1 VPWEFAGAVRNPA
14 RVRGKCRECLHD
26 TRNLEEFRTM
36 RVIGLAGW
44 SGAGKTTLIVKLIPY
59 LRERGIIVSTL
70 KHAHHAFD
78 VDQPGKD
85 SYLHREAGAREVLVA
100 SSRRF
105 ALMHELRG
113 AEEPDLA
120 ELLRR
125 MSPADL
131 ILVEGY
137 KREAHAKIEV
147 HRAANAKP
155 FLYPE
160 DPMIAAVTTDTVD
173 CVSLLPLPHAHLD
186 DIAAIASLILA
197 LAQPIEETVARLA
210 KA

>member
-1 VPWEFAGAVRNPA
+1 
-14 RVRGKCRECLHD
+14 
-26 TRNLEEFRTM
+26 M

-44 SGAGKTTLIVKLIPY
+44 SGAGKTTLIVKLIPC
-59 LRERGIIVSTL
+59 LRERGLVVSTL

-113 AEEPDLA
+113 AEEPSLADLLA
-120 ELLRR
+120 R

-137 KREAHAKIEV
+137 KRDAHAKIEV
-147 HRAANAKP
+147 FRAENAKP

-160 DPMIAAVTTDTVD
+160 DKTIKALATDARENF
-173 CVSLLPLPHAHLD
+173 PANLPHAHLD
-186 DIAAIASLILA
+186 DVAAIASLVLA
-197 LAQPIEETVARLA
+197 LARPIEETVSRLE

>member
-1 VPWEFAGAVRNPA
+1 
-14 RVRGKCRECLHD
+14 
-26 TRNLEEFRTM
+26 M

-44 SGAGKTTLIVKLIPY
+44 SGAGKTRLIVRLIPY
-59 LRERGIIVSTL
+59 LRERGYSVSTL
-70 KHAHHAFD
+70 KHAHHDFD

-100 SSRRF
+100 SARRF

-113 AEEPDLA
+113 ADEPSLA
-120 ELLRR
+120 GLLAR

-131 ILVEGY
+131 ILVEGF
-137 KREAHAKIEV
+137 KRDSQVKIEV

-155 FLYPE
+155 WLYPD
-160 DPMIAAVTTDTVD
+160 DPSIAAVATDAAEGV
-173 CVSLLPLPHAHLD
+173 PAHLPHARLD
-186 DIAAIASLILA
+186 DIEAIAGLILV
-197 LAQPIEETVARLA
+197 LARPIEETNLPIG